1 MLHIKQFTCNPFQ
14 ENTYIIY
21 NEHKQCW
28 IIDPGMY
35 GVEEEQALYEF
46 ISKESLLPQ
55 QIINTHTHIDHIF
68 AVDSVKQKYN
78 IPFGMHRLEEPVLRN
93 AVGSAVMFGFN
104 FNVAPVPDFFIEE
117 GALKLGADTIEVR
130 LAPGHSPG
138 SIIFY
143 SKDDNFVISGD
154 VLFQRSIGRTDLPG
168 GDYDT
173 LITSIQN
180 QLFTLPDE
188 TIVLSGHGAATTI
201 GEEKAF
207 NPFLQ

>member
-1 MLHIKQFTCNPFQ
+1 MLQIQQFTCNPFQ
-14 ENTYIIY
+14 ENSYVIY
-21 NEHKQCW
+21 NEKKQCW

-35 GVEEEQALYEF
+35 GVDEEQKMYDF
-46 ISKESLLPQ
+46 IANEMLVPQ

-68 AVDSVKQKYN
+68 AVDSVKQRYN

-93 AVGSAVMFGFN
+93 AVSSAVMFGFN
-104 FNVAPVPDFFIEE
+104 FNVAPIPDFFIEE
-117 GALKLGADTIEVR
+117 GSLSLGVDSLEVR

-138 SIIFY
+138 SIVFY
-143 SKDDNFVISGD
+143 SQADNFVIAGD

-173 LITSIQN
+173 LINSIRQ
-180 QLFTLPDE
+180 QLFTLPEE
-188 TIVLSGHGAATTI
+188 TVVLSGHGAATTI
-201 GEEKAF
+201 GEEKVL